1 MRNCARTWQAFE
13 GKGCE
18 LSLFVDIAPQMG
30 YIFLLLVVVLVL
42 LLLLFLFTFKA
53 ACAYEERQEVD
64 FNDEGHNI

>member
-1 MRNCARTWQAFE
+1 M
-13 GKGCE
+13 
-18 LSLFVDIAPQMG
+18 DIAPQMG